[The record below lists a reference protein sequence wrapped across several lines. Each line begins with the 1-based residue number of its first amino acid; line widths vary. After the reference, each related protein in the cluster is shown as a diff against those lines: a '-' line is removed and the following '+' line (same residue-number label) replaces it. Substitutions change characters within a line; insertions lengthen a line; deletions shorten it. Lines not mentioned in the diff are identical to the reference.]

1 MTKLVFHVGAP
12 CPSFEQLTFSLRKN
26 SFLMTEHGAMIRRP
40 SQYRTAI
47 DNALMAQSLGQFT
60 NEDRTDLLRKLTM
73 AKDNNRVLLS
83 HPNLLDE
90 PTNIFRGGHF
100 YGRAGEATKALRALL
115 PDSEMEFMLTLQNPV
130 TMVSDLLSTMRFTS
144 REQFMNGLSFDAVRW
159 SEVISMIRKANSYSD
174 ITIWAHEEAPVMW
187 PAILRHV
194 GGLQDDVELEGD
206 LDLVAPLIGDYP
218 AKRLKEFLA
227 KQTNLT
233 PAGRLEIIEGFLG
246 RFFDPDAVEQ
256 EIDLDDI
263 DPEAVEAISQAYEN
277 DIERCKSMEGVKVI
291 SAF

>member
-1 MTKLVFHVGAP
+1 MTKLVFHLGAP

-26 SFLMTEHGAMIRRP
+26 SFLMSERDAMIRRP

-47 DNALMAQSLGQFT
+47 DNALMSQSLGQFT
-60 NEDRTDLLRKLTM
+60 DAHRKDLLRKLTM
-73 AKDNNRVLLS
+73 DKQHNRVLLS
-83 HPNLLDE
+83 HPGLLDE
-90 PTNIFRGGHF
+90 PANIFRDGVF
-100 YGRAGEATKALRALL
+100 YGRAGAATKALHDLL
-115 PDSEMEFMLTLQNPV
+115 PDNEIEFMLTLQNPV

-144 REQFMNGLSFDAVRW
+144 RAKFMNGLPLEAVRW
-159 SEVISMIRKANSYSD
+159 SDVISMIRKANGYSD
-174 ITIWAHEEAPVMW
+174 ITIWAHEEAPVIW
-187 PAILRHV
+187 PMILRHV
-194 GGLQDDVELEGD
+194 ADIENDLELEGD

-218 AKRLKEFLA
+218 AKRLKDFLA
-227 KQTNLT
+227 KQTDLT
-233 PAGRLEIIEGFLG
+233 PAGRMEIIEGFLR

-263 DPEAVEAISQAYEN
+263 DPDAVEVISDAYEH